1 MQNAFSPDLTTRMAK
16 RFSSTVKGELP
27 IPPTSLGHFRIWVGT
42 CSSDKSAG
50 LPVLIVLAKDKAS
63 AVRKNAVSSLGQLEG
78 PGIWQSHSSDIDITE
93 ASSHDKRSPEAV
105 GVIINAMRDDDKDV
119 RSAASQSLTTLLP
132 LDDSLITSLMVVT
145 RYASDDAVIV
155 ALSRAF
161 TTFGHKA
168 AESQHFLIE
177 VVKDKNVG
185 ASARAAAAEAVGFVS
200 SDASTVVPVL
210 TAVLA
215 EAEEDEDFTESDKSL
230 RISLIKALAHYG
242 DEASPAMGALV
253 NCLKTGESRDD
264 ERRAALQTLSLMGP
278 SAVQAVTTAV
288 EKHEQQ
294 VQEYK
299 AKPKPTD
306 MASLLASIL
315 PPGVSRDS
323 LNRLMQ
329 LQQTANIVVRRI
341 DGKDGQVTVGP
352 RQIAIGL
359 ATWCPH

>member
-1 MQNAFSPDLTTRMAK
+1 M
-16 RFSSTVKGELP
+16 
-27 IPPTSLGHFRIWVGT
+27 
-42 CSSDKSAG
+42 
-50 LPVLIVLAKDKAS
+50 
-63 AVRKNAVSSLGQLEG
+63 
-78 PGIWQSHSSDIDITE
+78 
-93 ASSHDKRSPEAV
+93 
-105 GVIINAMRDDDKDV
+105 
-119 RSAASQSLTTLLP
+119 
-132 LDDSLITSLMVVT
+132 
-145 RYASDDAVIV
+145 
-155 ALSRAF
+155 
-161 TTFGHKA
+161 
-168 AESQHFLIE
+168 
-177 VVKDKNVG
+177 
-185 ASARAAAAEAVGFVS
+185 
-200 SDASTVVPVL
+200 

-359 ATWCPH
+359 ATWCPDSKNLIQFLSTDSIKEMTRGFTFDFIFGNEWPFVESRLTTKFRKVRCQLMLRKWNWQTCGLMRKTYRYMIRVSSADFLGRSIWPLRRAACRKRTIFLHSLVLQTASSLILLLLNGRLKLSAYRCGSLIKSSGRDI